1 MIFLFKF
8 CVKAALVCKNSCL
21 SGWLI
26 ALHLQYLC
34 PCLIKP
40 ASTLYQ
46 PNPKMPR
53 DKSELIVMVK
63 KAALVV
69 KDRPALEVLDASV
82 DCYFQFHMIVID
94 FDKNLENLLIV

>member
-1 MIFLFKF
+1 MGLPHHLPLQILL
-8 CVKAALVCKNSCL
+8 KAALVCKNSCL

-26 ALHLQYLC
+26 ALHLQYLT
-34 PCLIKP
+34 
-40 ASTLYQ
+40 STLYQ
-46 PNPKMPR
+46 PNHKMPR

-69 KDRPALEVLDASV
+69 KDRPALEVLEAAV
-82 DCYFQFHMIVID
+82 DYDFQFDMIVID

>member
-1 MIFLFKF
+1 
-8 CVKAALVCKNSCL
+8 
-21 SGWLI
+21 
-26 ALHLQYLC
+26 
-34 PCLIKP
+34 
-40 ASTLYQ
+40 
-46 PNPKMPR
+46 
-53 DKSELIVMVK
+53 MVK